1 MAGFK
6 SVGLKAIVKLGR
18 QREVSA
24 PAGRDSDGS
33 QPEQQERERSGFW
46 EGSGIE
52 RLGSPLGSNS
62 DRVVDVVVL
71 VFFSIS
77 LFTPYV
83 SGRRKGGSVLE
94 GVKVFQTG
102 RMHRQLS

>member
-1 MAGFK
+1 MRDDGIEMAGFE
-6 SVGLKAIVKLGR
+6 SVGLKAIVQLGR

-24 PAGRDSDGS
+24 PAGRDSDGG

-62 DRVVDVVVL
+62 DRVVVVVL

-94 GVKVFQTG
+94 GVKIF
-102 RMHRQLS
+102 